1 MIGLG
6 VLAVAGGAAFWAY
19 GQRNPEAVVGNA
31 TEEFVTTA
39 APATTAA
46 ADTAQDWPTYGY
58 DNART
63 RWNPSLT
70 LRPPFREVWSLR
82 TRNLLEFPP
91 VVADGRLF
99 TTQLLGRVFAVDA
112 ATGRWLWHKRT
123 GHCSPSSPA
132 YADGVVFVALL
143 AAIPCPKDGDRSAGG
158 ALVAWDA
165 ASGRLL
171 WRTEMAPTESSPLV
185 ADGLVYVGA
194 WDGNVHAL
202 DTRTGEI
209 RWSTQLGSQVTSSAS
224 WIDGA
229 LTGGDPAIAIGT
241 NDGSVFSL
249 DAATGRVLWR
259 ARSNER
265 LGSGREYFYATP
277 TVAYGRVFIGN
288 TDGWMYAFGART
300 GRLIWARPAGTYVYT
315 AAVAADEVVY
325 VGTYDGFIVAFDAAT
340 GEERWRVAA
349 PGAVHGAPTLMAGLL
364 YFSTCSWC
372 GHAGVRPAK
381 EGPSGTYALDIATRK
396 IVWSFH
402 DGKYSPLVSDGKRI
416 YLSGTGIV
424 YALEPGS

>member
-1 MIGLG
+1 MNEDGATRFHAATARIIGLVSPG
-6 VLAVAGGAAFWAY
+6 SVPPRRTGTG
-19 GQRNPEAVVGNA
+19 
-31 TEEFVTTA
+31 
-39 APATTAA
+39 
-46 ADTAQDWPTYGY
+46 TYGY

-63 RWNPSLT
+63 RWNPSLA

-112 ATGRWLWHKRT
+112 ATGRWLWNKRT

-143 AAIPCPKDGDRSAGG
+143 APIPCPKDGDRTSGG
-158 ALVAWDA
+158 ALVAD
-165 ASGRLL
+165 GR
-171 WRTEMAPTESSPLV
+171 
-185 ADGLVYVGA
+185 VYVGA
-194 WDGNVHAL
+194 WDGNVHAV
-202 DTRTGEI
+202 DTRTGAI

-229 LTGGDPAIAIGT
+229 TTGGDPAIVIGT

-249 DAATGRVLWR
+249 DAATGRILWR
-259 ARSNER
+259 ARSNDR

-315 AAVAADEVVY
+315 GAVAADQVIY
-325 VGTYDGFIVAFDAAT
+325 IGTYDGFIVAFDAAT

-349 PGAVHGAPTLMAGLL
+349 PGAVHGAPTLMDGLL

-372 GHAGVRPAK
+372 GHAGLRDAK

-396 IVWSFH
+396 IVWTFH

-424 YALEPGS
+424 HALEPGS